1 MSVIRGLAALG
12 ILTLLAACSKG
23 SAPAVPHLVAG
34 ETGTSLPPAI
44 SVCDRHWLKSDDF
57 AAILSAPIT
66 GTQALPGDAQSCEFV
81 TAAFPTISVSLR
93 PGLGRT
99 TVNAW
104 TSGKMPLKSTPLPG
118 VGDEAVWV
126 ESLREVIAR
135 KEALLCDIQV
145 NAGGSDIASNPAQV
159 PQIVGALCN
168 KVFAAYGS

>member
-1 MSVIRGLAALG
+1 MSVNRELAALG
-12 ILTLLAACSKG
+12 VLTLLAACSKG
-23 SAPAVPHLVAG
+23 TVPAAAHSGAK
-34 ETGTSLPPAI
+34 ETGSSLPAAI
-44 SVCDRHWLKSDDF
+44 SVCDRRWLTSDDF
-57 AAILSAPIT
+57 RGILSAPIT
-66 GTQALPGDAQSCEFV
+66 GSQALPGDAQSCEFI

-99 TVNAW
+99 TIDAW
-104 TSGKMPLKSTPLPG
+104 TSGKMPLDSTPLRG

-145 NAGGSDIASNPAQV
+145 NAGSSDIASNPANTPKV
-159 PQIVGALCN
+159 VGALCN